1 MDLAKL
7 NYYNEIREYFS
18 LLSVLLYALFVS
30 KKLLAFFSF
39 KLFRLLSCD
48 TYLRNIDFSQK
59 LIAILIGDLG
69 IFSVSADSQ
78 MWLSDFSTNSHISWL
93 QILKCHVKQKKKK
106 NKKKK
111 TKKKGSVLSII
122 KFDQKTVLNTSSHL
136 ASAWQEHL
144 AIQYINC
151 QKL

>member
-7 NYYNEIREYFS
+7 IYYNEIREYFS

-106 NKKKK
+106 KAV
-111 TKKKGSVLSII
+111 SVLCII
-122 KFDQKTVLNTSSHL
+122 KLDQKTVLNTSSHL

>member
-106 NKKKK
+106 
-111 TKKKGSVLSII
+111 KGSVLCII
-122 KFDQKTVLNTSSHL
+122 KFDQKTVLNTSFHL